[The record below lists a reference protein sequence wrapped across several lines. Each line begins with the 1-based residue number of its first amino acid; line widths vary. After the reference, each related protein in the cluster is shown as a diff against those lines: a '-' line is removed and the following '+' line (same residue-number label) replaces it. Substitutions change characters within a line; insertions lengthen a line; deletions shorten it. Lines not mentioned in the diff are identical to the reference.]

1 MHLTQFAPNH
11 IEFRQ
16 SLEEMSISA
25 VKAQLTE
32 SVLLFGTA
40 KKSHGDYYNDPLST
54 LAVTI

>member
-1 MHLTQFAPNH
+1 MHLTRFAPNH

-32 SVLLFGTA
+32 SVLVFGTA
-40 KKSHGDYYNDPLST
+40 NKKSCRLLQRST
-54 LAVTI
+54 FNPS